1 MICPYCNN
9 PAQLVGGD
17 TIYPYRPDLARL
29 RFWACLPC
37 DARVGCHGGST
48 RPLGRL
54 ANAELRQAKMEA
66 HAAFDPLWKFHTF
79 RNGYQTMTRNAAYG
93 WLAGQLGI
101 NRADCHIGMF
111 DVAQCRRVVEV
122 CQARLAE
129 RRDAAYKI

>member
-9 PAQLVGGD
+9 EAQLVGGD
-17 TIYPYRPDLARL
+17 MIYPHRRDLAHL

-54 ANAELRQAKMEA
+54 ANTELRQAKMEA

-79 RNGYQTMTRNAAYG
+79 RNGYQTMTRNAAYE

-101 NRADCHIGMF
+101 NRGDCHIGMF

-122 CQARLAE
+122 CQARLSQKE
-129 RRDAAYKI
+129 GYRL